1 MTHVCVTR
9 IFVMSEISER
19 ISGLS
24 PEKLELLVKRL
35 EKKVAP
41 TLPPQVIPR
50 RQIRS
55 PRAPLAYAQERMWV
69 LYQLDPSSS
78 AFNISMA
85 VQLEGNLNVTALKR
99 ALGALVRRHEV
110 LRTTFDVTADDGHPF
125 QSVHTPP
132 SYWPLPLM
140 DLAHLPP
147 PARNEEMRRLIAVE
161 AAHRFDLENGPT
173 FRTALIRVGADE
185 HVLLLS
191 LHHIIADGWSLG
203 ILVRELTVLYESAVN
218 GVASPLPALPIQYAD
233 FAVWQRQWLQGEVLQ
248 KQIDYWR
255 RQFADLPDAL
265 KLPTDYPRRAVQSFR
280 GGREMFSLDEALS
293 RELKEL
299 GQGEGATL
307 FMTLLA
313 AFQVLLHQYSGQDDI
328 VVGSNIANRNRGAV
342 ENLIGFFVNNIVLR
356 TSLAGNPT
364 FRELLARTRDV
375 TFGAYAHQDVPFEML
390 LEAIP
395 VQPHEHLVPP
405 FQVMFVFQNAPF
417 PTVEVEGLKL
427 SMLGSSTETS
437 NFDLVLFMTERMGR
451 LTGELHYNTDLFA
464 AATIRRMAERFQNLL
479 HEIAEN
485 PDVEIASLSMETLAE
500 TAQLTVSFNAPLE
513 ESY

>member
-1 MTHVCVTR
+1 
-9 IFVMSEISER
+9 MSELSER

-35 EKKVAP
+35 EKRVAP
-41 TLPPQVIPR
+41 NLPPQVIPR

-55 PRAPLAYAQERMWV
+55 PHAPLAYAQERMWV

-85 VQLEGNLNVTALKR
+85 VRLEGKLNITALKR

-132 SYWPLPLM
+132 SYWPLPLT

-147 PARNEEMRRLIAVE
+147 PARKDEMRRTIAAE

-173 FRTALIRVGADE
+173 FRTALLRLGADE

-203 ILVRELTVLYESAVN
+203 ILVRELTVLYESSVS
-218 GVASPLPALPIQYAD
+218 GIASPLPALPIQYAD

-248 KQIDYWR
+248 KQIDYWS
-255 RQFADLPDAL
+255 RQFAGLPDAL
-265 KLPTDYPRRAVQSFR
+265 ELPTDYPRRAVQSFR
-280 GGREMFSLDEALS
+280 GGREFFSLNEKLS
-293 RELKEL
+293 KELKEL
-299 GQGEGATL
+299 GQREGATL

-313 AFQVLLHQYSGQDDI
+313 AFQLLLHQYSGQDDI

-342 ENLIGFFVNNIVLR
+342 EKLIGFFVNNIVLR

-395 VQPHEHLVPP
+395 AQRHEHLVPP
-405 FQVMFVFQNAPF
+405 FQVMFVLQNAPF
-417 PTVEVEGLKL
+417 PTVEVNGLKL
-427 SMLGSSTETS
+427 SLLDSSTETS
-437 NFDLVLFMTERMGR
+437 NFDLVLFMNETGR
-451 LTGELHYNTDLFA
+451 QLTGWLHYNTDLFA
-464 AATIRRMAERFQNLL
+464 AATIRRLVERFQNLL

-485 PDVEIASLSMETLAE
+485 PNVDIASLSMGTLAE

>member
-1 MTHVCVTR
+1 
-9 IFVMSEISER
+9 MSELSER

-24 PEKLELLVKRL
+24 PEKLELLMKRL

-41 TLPPQVIPR
+41 NFPPQVIPR
-50 RQIRS
+50 RHNRS

-85 VQLEGNLNVTALKR
+85 VRLEGKLNIAALKK

-110 LRTTFDVTADDGHPF
+110 LRTTFDVTADSGQPF

-132 SYWPLPLM
+132 SYWPLPLT

-147 PARNEEMRRLIAVE
+147 PARNEEMRRLIAAE
-161 AAHRFDLENGPT
+161 AARPFKLEAGPT
-173 FRTALIRVGADE
+173 FRTALLRLGADE

-191 LHHIIADGWSLG
+191 LHHIVADGWSLG
-203 ILVRELTVLYESAVN
+203 ILVRELIVLYETGGAPS
-218 GVASPLPALPIQYAD
+218 SLPALPIQYAD
-233 FAVWQRQWLQGEVLQ
+233 FAVWQRQWLQGEVLK
-248 KQIDYWR
+248 KQLDYWR
-255 RQFADLPDAL
+255 RQFDDLPSEL
-265 KLPTDYPRRAVQSFR
+265 ELPTDYPRRAVQSFR
-280 GGREMFSLDEALS
+280 GGREFISLDEKS
-293 RELKEL
+293 SKELKEL
-299 GQGEGATL
+299 GQREGATL

-313 AFQVLLHQYSGQDDI
+313 AFQLLLHQYTGQDDI

-342 ENLIGFFVNNIVLR
+342 EKLIGFFVNNIVLR

-390 LEAIP
+390 LESIRP
-395 VQPHEHLVPP
+395 QRREHLVPP
-405 FQVMFVFQNAPF
+405 FQVMFVLQNAPF
-417 PTVEVEGLKL
+417 PTVEVNGLRL
-427 SMLGSSTETS
+427 SMLDSSTETS
-437 NFDLVLFMTERMGR
+437 NFDLVLFMSETGR
-451 LTGELHYNTDLFA
+451 QVTGYLYYNTDLFA
-464 AATIRRMAERFQNLL
+464 ATTIRRMLERFQNLL
-479 HEIAEN
+479 QAIVEN
-485 PDVEIASLSMETLAE
+485 PDAHIASLSMGTLAE

-513 ESY
+513 ESF

>member
-1 MTHVCVTR
+1 
-9 IFVMSEISER
+9 
-19 ISGLS
+19 
-24 PEKLELLVKRL
+24 
-35 EKKVAP
+35 
-41 TLPPQVIPR
+41 
-50 RQIRS
+50 
-55 PRAPLAYAQERMWV
+55 
-69 LYQLDPSSS
+69 
-78 AFNISMA
+78 
-85 VQLEGNLNVTALKR
+85 
-99 ALGALVRRHEV
+99 
-110 LRTTFDVTADDGHPF
+110 
-125 QSVHTPP
+125 
-132 SYWPLPLM
+132 LPLT
-140 DLAHLPP
+140 DLSHLPP
-147 PARNEEMRRLIAVE
+147 PARSEEMRRMIAAE

-173 FRTALIRVGADE
+173 FRTALLRLGAAE

-191 LHHIIADGWSLG
+191 LHHIVADGWSLG
-203 ILVRELTVLYESAVN
+203 ILVRELTVLYESYVT

-255 RQFADLPDAL
+255 RQFADLPDPL

-280 GGREMFSLDEALS
+280 GQREFFALSEELS

-299 GQGEGATL
+299 GQREGATL

-313 AFQVLLHQYSGQDDI
+313 AFQLLLHQYSGQDDI
-328 VVGSNIANRNRGAV
+328 VVGSNIANRNRGAI
-342 ENLIGFFVNNIVLR
+342 EKLIGFFVNNIVLR

-395 VQPHEHLVPP
+395 AQPHEHLVPP

-417 PTVEVEGLKL
+417 PAVEVNGLRL
-427 SMLGSSTETS
+427 SLLNSTTETS
-437 NFDLVLFMTERMGR
+437 NFDLSLFMHETGPR
-451 LTGELHYNTDLFA
+451 LTGWLHYNPDLFA
-464 AATIRRMAERFQNLL
+464 VATIKRMSERFQNLL

-485 PDVEIASLSMETLAE
+485 PDVDIASLSMETVAE

>member
-1 MTHVCVTR
+1 
-9 IFVMSEISER
+9 MSEVAKR

-24 PEKLELLVKRL
+24 PEKLELLMKRL

-41 TLPPQVIPR
+41 NFAPEVIPR

-85 VQLEGNLNVTALKR
+85 VRLEGQLNIAALKR

-110 LRTTFDVTADDGHPF
+110 LRTTFDVTADGDQPF
-125 QSVHTPP
+125 QSVHPPP
-132 SYWPLPLM
+132 SYWPLPLT

-147 PARNEEMRRLIAVE
+147 PARDDEMRRLIAAE
-161 AAHRFDLENGPT
+161 AARPFNLEAGPT
-173 FRTALIRVGADE
+173 FRTALLCLGAEE

-203 ILVRELTVLYESAVN
+203 ILVRELIVLYETR
-218 GVASPLPALPIQYAD
+218 GASSSLPALPIQYAD
-233 FAVWQRQWLQGEVLQ
+233 FAVWQRQWLQGEVLK
-248 KQIDYWR
+248 KQLDYWR
-255 RQFADLPDAL
+255 RQFDDLPSTL
-265 KLPTDYPRRAVQSFR
+265 ELPTDYPRRAVQSFR
-280 GGREMFSLDEALS
+280 GGRESISLDEKLS

-299 GQGEGATL
+299 GQREDATL

-313 AFQVLLHQYSGQDDI
+313 AFQLLLHQYSGQEDI

-342 ENLIGFFVNNIVLR
+342 EKLIGFFVNNIVLR

-375 TFGAYAHQDVPFEML
+375 TLGAYAHQDVPFEML
-390 LEAIP
+390 LESIR
-395 VQPHEHLVPP
+395 PHREHLGPP
-405 FQVMFVFQNAPF
+405 FQVMFVLQNAPF
-417 PTVEVEGLKL
+417 PTVEVNGLRL
-427 SMLGSSTETS
+427 STLDSSTETS
-437 NFDLVLFMTERMGR
+437 NFDLVLFMSETGR
-451 LTGELHYNTDLFA
+451 QLTGHMYYNTDLFA
-464 AATIRRMAERFQNLL
+464 ATTIRRMLERFQNLL
-479 HEIAEN
+479 HAIAEN
-485 PDVEIASLSMETLAE
+485 PDAPIASLSMGTLAE
-500 TAQLTVSFNAPLE
+500 TAQLTGSFNAPLE
-513 ESY
+513 EGY

>member
-1 MTHVCVTR
+1 
-9 IFVMSEISER
+9 MSDLSER

-24 PEKLELLVKRL
+24 PEKLELLLKRL
-35 EKKVAP
+35 EKRVAP
-41 TLPPQVIPR
+41 NLPPQVIPR

-85 VQLEGNLNVTALKR
+85 VRLEGNLNLAALKR

-110 LRTTFDVTADDGHPF
+110 LRTTFDVTADGGHPF
-125 QSVHTPP
+125 QSVHPPP
-132 SYWPLPLM
+132 SYWPLPLT

-147 PARNEEMRRLIAVE
+147 PARNDEMKRLIAAE

-173 FRTALIRVGADE
+173 FRTALLRLGATE

-203 ILVRELTVLYESAVN
+203 ILVRELTVLYESAVAR
-218 GVASPLPALPIQYAD
+218 VASPLPALAIQYAD
-233 FAVWQRQWLQGEVLQ
+233 FAVWQRQWLQGEVLE

-255 RQFADLPDAL
+255 RQFADLPNAL
-265 KLPTDYPRRAVQSFR
+265 ELPTDYPRRAVQSFR
-280 GGREMFSLDEALS
+280 GGREYFSLSEKLS
-293 RELKEL
+293 KELKEL
-299 GQGEGATL
+299 GQHEGATL

-313 AFQVLLHQYSGQDDI
+313 AFQLLLHQYSGQDDI

-342 ENLIGFFVNNIVLR
+342 EKLIGFFVNNIMLR

-364 FRELLARTRDV
+364 FRELLRRTRDV

-395 VQPHEHLVPP
+395 MQRHEDLVPP
-405 FQVMFVFQNAPF
+405 FQVMVVFQNAPF
-417 PTVEVEGLKL
+417 PTVEVNGLKL
-427 SMLGSSTETS
+427 SLLDSSTETS
-437 NFDLVLFMTERMGR
+437 NFDLALFMNERGGQ
-451 LTGELHYNTDLFA
+451 LSGGLHYNTDLFTT
-464 AATIRRMAERFQNLL
+464 ATSKRLVERFQNLL
-479 HEIAEN
+479 QEIAEN
-485 PDVEIASLSMETLAE
+485 PDVDIASLSMETLAE